1 MSYTETDYKTKKEL
15 KEALRAKALI
25 RIYNPGLGVAP
36 TDGVAFLEGPHY
48 QNKQG
53 VVCSHTWYASVQM
66 KDGNVEE
73 VLK

>member
-48 QNKQG
+48 PKP
-53 VVCSHTWYASVQM
+53 HTWYASVQM